1 MSEFFQANA
10 EVIERRWPALYAR
23 LLNEDS
29 SAIEAELTQGLGSTL
44 SIDGIQLTSRH
55 DRVREAQI
63 QAASLPAD
71 KPQLHVYGT
80 GLGDLPTVLLE
91 RTGLERL
98 YVHILNG
105 ALFALVLQLIDQ
117 REWLQDPRV
126 ELLYAGDLSDICTP
140 FFALPA
146 EMLLA
151 DDFNAKIRDRL
162 VSEVH
167 LSFNNREFDP
177 QSPFIQQRL
186 RDCLPVLLADDDV
199 ATLFGT
205 CAGREI
211 YVIGT
216 GPTLEQHFERLA
228 AIRARVERPLFIC
241 VDTAYRP
248 LREHGVVP
256 DYVVSIDQRISF
268 RHLPSEASDGIPLVY
283 LPMSDPEV
291 LRAWKGKR
299 YGGYS
304 ASPVYAALR
313 EQYPRALLHMGGS
326 VIHPAVDLAVKMG
339 AARITLFGADFAF
352 PMNKTHA
359 GWSDGDLGPSVNQA
373 RHWVRDGHGQRV
385 STQLNFRGYLCVLER
400 YIASQPH
407 VAFFNSSRAGAQIA
421 GTGFNQEFVQ

>member
-1 MSEFFQANA
+1 MSEFFQPNA
-10 EVIERRWPALYAR
+10 DVIERRWPALFAR
-23 LLNEDS
+23 LMSEDS
-29 SAIEAELTQGLGSTL
+29 TAIKAELTKGMTSTL
-44 SIDGIQLTSRH
+44 SIGGVQLTSRH
-55 DRVREAQI
+55 DRLHEARI
-63 QAASLPAD
+63 QAASLPTG

-80 GLGDLPTVLLE
+80 GLGDLPAVLLE
-91 RTGLERL
+91 RAELEHL

-105 ALFALVLQLIDQ
+105 ALFTLVLQLVDQ
-117 REWLQDPRV
+117 RQWLEDPRT
-126 ELLYAGDLSDICTP
+126 ELLYAGDLPDICTP

-186 RDCLPVLLADDDV
+186 QDCLPVLLADDDV

-205 CAGREI
+205 CVGRDI

-228 AIRARVERPLFIC
+228 VIRERAERPLFIC

-248 LREHGVVP
+248 LREHGIVP

-268 RHLPSEASDGIPLVY
+268 RHLPFEESDGIPLVY
-283 LPMSDPEV
+283 LPMSDPEM
-291 LRAWKGKR
+291 LRVWKGKR

-313 EQYPRALLHMGGS
+313 EQHPRALLHVGGS

-359 GWSDGDLGPSVNQA
+359 GWNDGDLGPPVNQA
-373 RHWVRDGHGQRV
+373 RHWVLDGYGQRV
-385 STQLNFRGYLCVLER
+385 ITQLNFRGYLCVLER
-400 YIASQPH
+400 YIASQPQ

-421 GTGFNQEFVQ
+421 GTTFSQEFVQ

>member
-10 EVIERRWPALYAR
+10 EVVERRWPALFAR
-23 LLNEDS
+23 LLGEDS

-44 SIDGIQLTSRH
+44 SIGGIQLTSRH

-105 ALFALVLQLIDQ
+105 ALFALVLQLLDQ

-216 GPTLEQHFERLA
+216 GPTLEQHLERLA
-228 AIRARVERPLFIC
+228 AIRERAGRPLFIC

-248 LREHGVVP
+248 LREHGIVP

-268 RHLPSEASDGIPLVY
+268 RHLPFEESDGIPLVY

-313 EQYPRALLHMGGS
+313 EQHTRALLHVGGS

-359 GWSDGDLGPSVNQA
+359 GWNDGDLGPSVNQA
-373 RHWVRDGHGQRV
+373 RHWVRDGYGQRV

-400 YIASQPH
+400 YIASQPQ

-421 GTGFNQEFVQ
+421 GTAFNQEFVQ

>member
-1 MSEFFQANA
+1 MSEFFQPNA
-10 EVIERRWPALYAR
+10 QIIQQRWPALFER
-23 LLNEDS
+23 LMAEDS
-29 SAIEAELTQGLGSTL
+29 SAVQAELVQGLGSTL
-44 SIDGIQLTSRH
+44 SVNGVQLTSRH
-55 DRVREAQI
+55 DRVHEARI
-63 QAASLPAD
+63 QAASLAE

-91 RTGLERL
+91 RAGLERL
-98 YVHILNG
+98 YVHVLNG
-105 ALFALVLQLIDQ
+105 ALFALVLQLLDQ
-117 REWLQDPRV
+117 RQWLEDPRV
-126 ELLYAGDLSDICTP
+126 QLFYAGDLSDICTP

-177 QSPFIQQRL
+177 HLPFIQQRL
-186 RDCLPVLLADDDV
+186 QDCLPVLLGDDDV
-199 ATLFGT
+199 AQLFET
-205 CAGREI
+205 ASGREI

-216 GPTLEQHFERLA
+216 GPTLEGHFQRLA
-228 AIRARVERPLFIC
+228 AVRAKAERPLLIC

-248 LREHGVVP
+248 LREHGIVP
-256 DYVVSIDQRISF
+256 DLVVTIDQRISF
-268 RHLPSEASDGIPLVY
+268 RHLPFEDSAGIPLVY
-283 LPMSDPEV
+283 LPMSDPAV
-291 LRAWKGKR
+291 LKAWKGKR

-313 EQYPRALLHMGGS
+313 EQYPRGHLHVGGS

-339 AARITLFGADFAF
+339 ASRITLFGADFAF

-359 GWSDGDLGPSVNQA
+359 GWNDGDLGPGVDQA
-373 RHWVRDGHGQRV
+373 RHWVQDGHGQRV

-400 YIASQPH
+400 YIAAHPQ
-407 VAFFNSSRAGAQIA
+407 VQFFNSSRAGALIA
-421 GTGFNQEFVQ
+421 GTQFNQEFVQ

>member
-10 EVIERRWPALYAR
+10 EVLQRRWPALFER
-23 LLNEDS
+23 LMAEDS
-29 SAIEAELTQGLGSTL
+29 AAVQAELVQGLGSTL
-44 SIDGIQLTSRH
+44 SVNGVQLTSRH
-55 DRVREAQI
+55 DRTHEARV
-63 QAASLPAD
+63 QAASLAD
-71 KPQLHVYGT
+71 KAQLHVYGT
-80 GLGDLPTVLLE
+80 GLGDLPAVLLE
-91 RTGLERL
+91 RAGLERL

-105 ALFALVLQLIDQ
+105 ALFALVVQLLDQ
-117 REWLQDPRV
+117 RQWLEDPRV
-126 ELLYAGDLSDICTP
+126 ELFYAGDLSDICTP

-177 QSPFIQQRL
+177 RSPVIQQRL
-186 RDCLPVLLADDDV
+186 QDCLPVLLGDDDV
-199 ATLFGT
+199 AQLFGT
-205 CAGREI
+205 CVDRDV
-211 YVIGT
+211 YVIAT
-216 GPTLEQHFERLA
+216 GPTLEGHFERLA
-228 AIRARVERPLFIC
+228 KVPAQAQRPLFIC

-256 DYVVSIDQRISF
+256 DLVVSIDQLISF
-268 RHLPSEASDGIPLVY
+268 RHLPFEQSEGISLVY

-313 EQYPRALLHMGGS
+313 DEYPRGELHVGGS

-339 AARITLFGADFAF
+339 ATRITLFGADFAF

-359 GWSDGDLGPSVNQA
+359 GWNDSELGPSVNQA

-400 YIASQPH
+400 YIAAHPQ
-407 VAFFNSSRAGAQIA
+407 VEFFNSSRAGALIA
-421 GTGFNQEFVQ
+421 GTQFNQEFVQ

>member
-1 MSEFFQANA
+1 MSEFFQPNA
-10 EVIERRWPALYAR
+10 QVIQQRWPALFER
-23 LLNEDS
+23 LMAEDS
-29 SAIEAELTQGLGSTL
+29 SAVQAELVQGLGSTL
-44 SIDGIQLTSRH
+44 SVNGVQLTSRH
-55 DRVREAQI
+55 DRVHEARI
-63 QAASLPAD
+63 QAASLAE
-71 KPQLHVYGT
+71 KPQLHVYGA

-91 RTGLERL
+91 RAGLEQL

-105 ALFALVLQLIDQ
+105 ALFALVLQLLDQ
-117 REWLQDPRV
+117 RQWLADPRV
-126 ELLYAGDLSDICTP
+126 QLFYAGDLSDICTP

-177 QSPFIQQRL
+177 HLPFIQQRL
-186 RDCLPVLLADDDV
+186 QDCLPVLLGDDDV
-199 ATLFGT
+199 AQLFET
-205 CAGREI
+205 ASGREI

-216 GPTLEQHFERLA
+216 GPTLEGHFQRLA
-228 AIRARVERPLFIC
+228 AVRAKAERPLLIC

-248 LREHGVVP
+248 LREHGIVP
-256 DYVVSIDQRISF
+256 DLVVTIDQRISF
-268 RHLPSEASDGIPLVY
+268 RHLPFEDSAGIPLVY
-283 LPMSDPEV
+283 LPMSDPAV
-291 LRAWKGKR
+291 LKAWKGKR

-313 EQYPRALLHMGGS
+313 EQYPRGHLHVGGS

-339 AARITLFGADFAF
+339 ASRITLFGADFAF

-359 GWSDGDLGPSVNQA
+359 GWNDGDLGPGVDQA
-373 RHWVRDGHGQRV
+373 RHWVQDGHGQRV

-400 YIASQPH
+400 YIAAHPQ
-407 VAFFNSSRAGAQIA
+407 VQFFNSSRAGALIA
-421 GTGFNQEFVQ
+421 GTQFNQEFVQ

>member
-10 EVIERRWPALYAR
+10 EVLQRRWPALFER
-23 LLNEDS
+23 LMAEDS
-29 SAIEAELTQGLGSTL
+29 AAVQAELVQGLGSTL
-44 SIDGIQLTSRH
+44 SVNGVQLTSRH
-55 DRVREAQI
+55 DRTHEARV
-63 QAASLPAD
+63 QAASLAD
-71 KPQLHVYGT
+71 KAQLHVYGT
-80 GLGDLPTVLLE
+80 GLGDLPAVLLE
-91 RTGLERL
+91 RAGLERL

-105 ALFALVLQLIDQ
+105 ALFALVVQLLDQ
-117 REWLQDPRV
+117 RHWLEDPRV
-126 ELLYAGDLSDICTP
+126 ELFYAGDLSDICTP

-177 QSPFIQQRL
+177 QSPVIQQRL
-186 RDCLPVLLADDDV
+186 QDCLPVLLGDDDV
-199 ATLFGT
+199 AQLFGT
-205 CAGREI
+205 CVDRDV
-211 YVIGT
+211 YVIAT
-216 GPTLEQHFERLA
+216 GPTLEGHFERLA
-228 AIRARVERPLFIC
+228 KVRAQAQRPLFIC

-256 DYVVSIDQRISF
+256 DLVVSIDQLISF
-268 RHLPSEASDGIPLVY
+268 RHLPFEHSEGIPLVY

-313 EQYPRALLHMGGS
+313 EAYPRGELHVGGS

-339 AARITLFGADFAF
+339 ARRITLFGADFAF

-359 GWSDGDLGPSVNQA
+359 GWNDGELGPSVNQA

-400 YIASQPH
+400 YIAAHPQ
-407 VAFFNSSRAGAQIA
+407 VEFFNSSKAGALIA
-421 GTGFNQEFVQ
+421 GTRFNQEFVQ

>member
-10 EVIERRWPALYAR
+10 EVLQRRWPALFER
-23 LLNEDS
+23 LMAEDS
-29 SAIEAELTQGLGSTL
+29 AAVQAELVQGLGSTL
-44 SIDGIQLTSRH
+44 SVNGVQLTSRH
-55 DRVREAQI
+55 DRTHEARV
-63 QAASLPAD
+63 QAASLAD
-71 KPQLHVYGT
+71 KAQLHVYGT
-80 GLGDLPTVLLE
+80 GLGDLPAVLLE
-91 RTGLERL
+91 RAGLERL

-105 ALFALVLQLIDQ
+105 ALFALVVQLLDQ
-117 REWLQDPRV
+117 RHWLEDPRV
-126 ELLYAGDLSDICTP
+126 ELFYADDLSDICTP

-177 QSPFIQQRL
+177 QSPAIQQRL
-186 RDCLPVLLADDDV
+186 QDCLPVLLGDDDV
-199 ATLFGT
+199 AQLFGT
-205 CAGREI
+205 WVDRDV
-211 YVIGT
+211 YVIAT
-216 GPTLEQHFERLA
+216 GPTLEGHFERLA
-228 AIRARVERPLFIC
+228 KVRAQAQRPLFIC

-256 DYVVSIDQRISF
+256 DLVVSIDQLISF
-268 RHLPSEASDGIPLVY
+268 RHLPFEQSEGIPLVY

-313 EQYPRALLHMGGS
+313 EEYPRGELHVGGS

-339 AARITLFGADFAF
+339 ARRITLFGADFAF

-359 GWSDGDLGPSVNQA
+359 GWNDGELGPSVNQA

-400 YIASQPH
+400 YIAAHPQ
-407 VAFFNSSRAGAQIA
+407 VEFFNSSKAGALIA
-421 GTGFNQEFVQ
+421 GTRFNQEFVQ

>member
-10 EVIERRWPALYAR
+10 EVLQRRWPALFER
-23 LLNEDS
+23 LMAEDS
-29 SAIEAELTQGLGSTL
+29 AAVQAELVQGLGSTL
-44 SIDGIQLTSRH
+44 SVNGVQLTSRH
-55 DRVREAQI
+55 DRTHEARV
-63 QAASLPAD
+63 QAASLAD
-71 KPQLHVYGT
+71 KAQLHVYGT
-80 GLGDLPTVLLE
+80 GLGDLPAVLLE
-91 RTGLERL
+91 RAGLERL

-105 ALFALVLQLIDQ
+105 ALFALVVQLLDQ
-117 REWLQDPRV
+117 RQWLEDPRV
-126 ELLYAGDLSDICTP
+126 QLFYAGDLSDICTP

-177 QSPFIQQRL
+177 QSPVIQQRL
-186 RDCLPVLLADDDV
+186 QDCLPVLLGDDDV
-199 ATLFGT
+199 AQLFGT
-205 CAGREI
+205 CVDRDV
-211 YVIGT
+211 YVIAT
-216 GPTLEQHFERLA
+216 GPTLEEHFGRLA
-228 AIRARVERPLFIC
+228 KVRAQAQRPLFIC

-256 DYVVSIDQRISF
+256 DLVVSIDQLISF
-268 RHLPSEASDGIPLVY
+268 RHLPFEQSEGIPLVY

-313 EQYPRALLHMGGS
+313 EAYPRGELHVGGS

-339 AARITLFGADFAF
+339 ARRITLFGADFAF

-359 GWSDGDLGPSVNQA
+359 GWNDGELGPSVNQA
-373 RHWVRDGHGQRV
+373 RHWVRDGHGERV

-400 YIASQPH
+400 YIAAHPQ
-407 VAFFNSSRAGAQIA
+407 VECCNSSRAGALIA
-421 GTGFNQEFVQ
+421 GTRFNQEFVQ

>member
-1 MSEFFQANA
+1 MSEFFQPNA
-10 EVIERRWPALYAR
+10 QVIQQRWPALFER
-23 LLNEDS
+23 LMAEDTS
-29 SAIEAELTQGLGSTL
+29 VVHAELVQGLGSTL
-44 SIDGIQLTSRH
+44 SVNGIQLTSRH
-55 DRVREAQI
+55 DRVHEARL
-63 QAASLPAD
+63 QAASLAQ

-91 RTGLERL
+91 RAGLEQL
-98 YVHILNG
+98 YVHVLNG
-105 ALFALVLQLIDQ
+105 ALFALVLQLLDQ
-117 REWLQDPRV
+117 RQWLEDPRV
-126 ELLYAGDLSDICTP
+126 QLFYAGDLSDICTP

-177 QSPFIQQRL
+177 HLPFIQQRL
-186 RDCLPVLLADDDV
+186 QDCLPVLLGDDDV
-199 ATLFGT
+199 AQLFGT
-205 CAGREI
+205 ALGREI

-216 GPTLEQHFERLA
+216 GPTLEQHYERLA
-228 AIRARVERPLFIC
+228 VIREKAGRALFIC

-248 LREHGVVP
+248 LREHGIVP
-256 DYVVSIDQRISF
+256 DLVVSIDQRIGF
-268 RHLPSEASDGIPLVY
+268 QHLPVEASDGIPLVY
-283 LPMSDPEV
+283 LPMSDPV
-291 LRAWKGKR
+291 LLRAWKGKR

-313 EQYPRALLHMGGS
+313 EQYPRALLHVGGS
-326 VIHPAVDLAVKMG
+326 VIHPAVDLAVHMG

-359 GWSDGDLGPSVNQA
+359 GWEDGDLGPSVSEA
-373 RHWVRDGHGQRV
+373 RHWVRDGFGQRV

-400 YIASQPH
+400 YIAAHPH
-407 VAFFNSSRAGAQIA
+407 VQFFNSSRAGAMIA
-421 GTGFNQEFVQ
+421 GTQFNQEFVQ

>member
-1 MSEFFQANA
+1 MSEFFQPNA
-10 EVIERRWPALYAR
+10 EVIERRWPSVLTR
-23 LLNEDS
+23 LLGEDS
-29 SAIEAELTQGLGSTL
+29 TAIEAELTQGLGSTL
-44 SIDGIQLTSRH
+44 SIAGIQLTSRH
-55 DRVREAQI
+55 DRVHEARI

-71 KPQLHVYGT
+71 KSQLHVYGT

-105 ALFALVLQLIDQ
+105 ALFSLVLQLLDQ
-117 REWLQDPRV
+117 RHWLQDPRV
-126 ELLYAGDLSDICTP
+126 ELLYAGDLADICTP

-177 QSPFIQQRL
+177 QSPFIKQRL
-186 RDCLPVLLADDDV
+186 QACLPVLLADDDV

-216 GPTLEQHFERLA
+216 GPTLEGHFERLA
-228 AIRARVERPLFIC
+228 AVRGQAQRPLFIC

-248 LREHGVVP
+248 LREHGIVP
-256 DYVVSIDQRISF
+256 DFVVSIDQRISF
-268 RHLPSEASDGIPLVY
+268 RHLPWEDSDGIPLVY
-283 LPMSDPEV
+283 LPMSDPQV
-291 LRAWKGKR
+291 LKAWKGKR

-304 ASPVYAALR
+304 ASPVYAGLR
-313 EQYPRALLHMGGS
+313 EQHPRALLHVGGS

-339 AARITLFGADFAF
+339 AGRITLFGADFAF

-359 GWSDGDLGPSVNQA
+359 GWNDGDLGPSVNQA
-373 RHWVRDGHGQRV
+373 RHWVRDGFGERV

-400 YIASQPH
+400 YIATQPQ
-407 VAFFNSSRAGAQIA
+407 VQFLNSSRAGAQIA
-421 GTGFNQEFVQ
+421 GTTFNQEFVQ

>member
-10 EVIERRWPALYAR
+10 EVLQRRWPALFER
-23 LLNEDS
+23 LMAEDS
-29 SAIEAELTQGLGSTL
+29 AAVQAELVQGLGSTL
-44 SIDGIQLTSRH
+44 SVNGVQLTSRH
-55 DRVREAQI
+55 DRTHEARV
-63 QAASLPAD
+63 QAASLAD
-71 KPQLHVYGT
+71 KAQLHVYGT
-80 GLGDLPTVLLE
+80 GLGDLPAVLLE
-91 RTGLERL
+91 RAGLERL

-105 ALFALVLQLIDQ
+105 ALFALVVRLLDQ
-117 REWLQDPRV
+117 RQWLEDPRV
-126 ELLYAGDLSDICTP
+126 ELFYAGDLSDICTP

-177 QSPFIQQRL
+177 QSPAIQQRL
-186 RDCLPVLLADDDV
+186 QDCLPVLLGDDDV
-199 ATLFGT
+199 AQLFGT
-205 CAGREI
+205 CVDRDV
-211 YVIGT
+211 YVIAT
-216 GPTLEQHFERLA
+216 GPTLEGHFERLA
-228 AIRARVERPLFIC
+228 KVRAQAQRPLFIC

-256 DYVVSIDQRISF
+256 DLVVSIDQLISF
-268 RHLPSEASDGIPLVY
+268 RHLPFEQSEGIPLVY

-313 EQYPRALLHMGGS
+313 EEYPRGELHVGGS

-339 AARITLFGADFAF
+339 ATRITLFGADFAF

-359 GWSDGDLGPSVNQA
+359 GWNDGELGPSVNQA

-400 YIASQPH
+400 YIAAHPQ
-407 VAFFNSSRAGAQIA
+407 VEFLNSSRAGALIA
-421 GTGFNQEFVQ
+421 GTQFNQEFVQ

>member
-10 EVIERRWPALYAR
+10 EVIERRWPALLAR

-44 SIDGIQLTSRH
+44 SIGGIQLTSRH

-80 GLGDLPTVLLE
+80 GLGDLPMVLLE
-91 RTGLERL
+91 RAGLERL

-105 ALFALVLQLIDQ
+105 ALFALVLQLLDQ

-167 LSFNNREFDP
+167 LSFNNRDFDP

-186 RDCLPVLLADDDV
+186 QDCLPVLLADDDV

-216 GPTLEQHFERLA
+216 GPTLEQHFVRLA
-228 AIRARVERPLFIC
+228 AIRERAERPLFIC

-248 LREHGVVP
+248 LREHGIVP

-268 RHLPSEASDGIPLVY
+268 RHLPFEESDGIPLVY

-304 ASPVYAALR
+304 ASPVYSALR
-313 EQYPRALLHMGGS
+313 EQHPRALLHMGGS

-359 GWSDGDLGPSVNQA
+359 GWDDGDLGPSVNQA
-373 RHWVRDGHGQRV
+373 RHWVRDGYGQRV

-400 YIASQPH
+400 YIASQPQ

-421 GTGFNQEFVQ
+421 GTAFNQEFVQ

>member
-10 EVIERRWPALYAR
+10 EVLQRRWPALFER
-23 LLNEDS
+23 LMAEG
-29 SAIEAELTQGLGSTL
+29 SAAVQAELVQGLGSTL
-44 SIDGIQLTSRH
+44 SVNGVQLTSRH
-55 DRVREAQI
+55 DRTHEARV
-63 QAASLPAD
+63 QAASLAD
-71 KPQLHVYGT
+71 KAQLHVYGT
-80 GLGDLPTVLLE
+80 GLGDLPAVLLE
-91 RTGLERL
+91 RAGLERL

-105 ALFALVLQLIDQ
+105 ALFALVVQLLDQ
-117 REWLQDPRV
+117 RQWLEDPRV
-126 ELLYAGDLSDICTP
+126 ELFYAGDLSDICTP

-177 QSPFIQQRL
+177 RSPVIQQRL
-186 RDCLPVLLADDDV
+186 QDCLPVLLGDDDV
-199 ATLFGT
+199 AQLFGT
-205 CAGREI
+205 CVDRDV
-211 YVIGT
+211 YVIAT
-216 GPTLEQHFERLA
+216 GPTLEGHFERLA
-228 AIRARVERPLFIC
+228 KVRAQAQRPLFIC

-256 DYVVSIDQRISF
+256 DLVVSIDQLISF
-268 RHLPSEASDGIPLVY
+268 RHLPFEQSEGISLVY

-313 EQYPRALLHMGGS
+313 DEYPRGELHVGGS

-339 AARITLFGADFAF
+339 ATRITLFGADFAF

-359 GWSDGDLGPSVNQA
+359 GWNDSELGPSVNQA

-400 YIASQPH
+400 YIAAHPQ
-407 VAFFNSSRAGAQIA
+407 VEFFNSSRAGALIA
-421 GTGFNQEFVQ
+421 GTQFNQEFVQ

>member
-10 EVIERRWPALYAR
+10 EVLQRRWPALFER
-23 LLNEDS
+23 LMAEDS
-29 SAIEAELTQGLGSTL
+29 AAVQAELVQGLGSTL
-44 SIDGIQLTSRH
+44 SVNGVQLTSRH
-55 DRVREAQI
+55 DRTHEARI
-63 QAASLPAD
+63 QAASLAD
-71 KPQLHVYGT
+71 KAQLHVYGT
-80 GLGDLPTVLLE
+80 GLGDLPAVLLE
-91 RTGLERL
+91 RAGLERL

-105 ALFALVLQLIDQ
+105 ALFALVVQLLDQ
-117 REWLQDPRV
+117 RQWLEDPRV
-126 ELLYAGDLSDICTP
+126 QLFYAGDLSDICTP

-177 QSPFIQQRL
+177 QSPVIRQRL
-186 RDCLPVLLADDDV
+186 QDCLPVLLGDDDV

-205 CAGREI
+205 CVDREV
-211 YVIGT
+211 YVIAT
-216 GPTLEQHFERLA
+216 GPTLEGHFERLA
-228 AIRARVERPLFIC
+228 KVRAQAQRPLFIC

-256 DYVVSIDQRISF
+256 DLVVSIDQLISF
-268 RHLPSEASDGIPLVY
+268 RHLPFEESEGIPLVY

-313 EQYPRALLHMGGS
+313 EEYPRGELHVGGS

-339 AARITLFGADFAF
+339 ATRITLFGADFAF

-359 GWSDGDLGPSVNQA
+359 GWNDGELGPSVSQA
-373 RHWVRDGHGQRV
+373 RHWVRDGNGQRV

-400 YIASQPH
+400 FIAAHPQ
-407 VAFFNSSRAGAQIA
+407 VEFFNSSRGGALIAGAR
-421 GTGFNQEFVQ
+421 FNQEFVQ

>member
-10 EVIERRWPALYAR
+10 EVLERRWPALFER
-23 LLNEDS
+23 LMAEDS
-29 SAIEAELTQGLGSTL
+29 AAVQAELVQGLGSTL
-44 SIDGIQLTSRH
+44 SVNGVQLTSRH
-55 DRVREAQI
+55 DRTHEARV
-63 QAASLPAD
+63 QAASLAD
-71 KPQLHVYGT
+71 KAQLHVYGT
-80 GLGDLPTVLLE
+80 GLGDLPAVLLE
-91 RTGLERL
+91 RAGLERL

-105 ALFALVLQLIDQ
+105 ALFALVVQLLDQ
-117 REWLQDPRV
+117 RHWLEDPRV
-126 ELLYAGDLSDICTP
+126 ELFYAGDLSDICTP

-177 QSPFIQQRL
+177 QSPAIQQRL
-186 RDCLPVLLADDDV
+186 QDCLPVLLGDDDV
-199 ATLFGT
+199 AQLFGT
-205 CAGREI
+205 CVDRDV
-211 YVIGT
+211 YVIAT
-216 GPTLEQHFERLA
+216 GPTLEEHFERLA
-228 AIRARVERPLFIC
+228 KVRAQAQRPLFIC

-256 DYVVSIDQRISF
+256 DLVVSIDQLISF
-268 RHLPSEASDGIPLVY
+268 RHLPFEQSEGIPLVY

-313 EQYPRALLHMGGS
+313 EAYPRGELHVGGS

-339 AARITLFGADFAF
+339 ARRITLFGADFAF

-359 GWSDGDLGPSVNQA
+359 GWNDGELGPSVNQA

-400 YIASQPH
+400 YIAAHPQ
-407 VAFFNSSRAGAQIA
+407 VEFFNSSKAGALIA
-421 GTGFNQEFVQ
+421 GTRFNQEFVQ

>member
-10 EVIERRWPALYAR
+10 EVVERRWPALFAR
-23 LLNEDS
+23 LLGEDS

-44 SIDGIQLTSRH
+44 SIGGIQLTSRH

-105 ALFALVLQLIDQ
+105 ALFALVLQLLDQ

-151 DDFNAKIRDRL
+151 DDYNAKIRDRL

-186 RDCLPVLLADDDV
+186 QDCLPVLLADDDV

-228 AIRARVERPLFIC
+228 AIRERAGRPLIIC

-248 LREHGVVP
+248 LREHGIVP

-268 RHLPSEASDGIPLVY
+268 RHLPFEESDGIPLVY

-313 EQYPRALLHMGGS
+313 EQHPRALLHVGGS

-359 GWSDGDLGPSVNQA
+359 GWNDGDLGPSVNQA
-373 RHWVRDGHGQRV
+373 RHWVRDGYGQRV

-400 YIASQPH
+400 YIASQPQ